1 MSLPMGSGGPSW
13 GVPEGAAERRAQG
26 AGGGGRSSE
35 GSKSG
40 EAVDLETRR
49 PFCVRFFSSK
59 SKTFILQEV
68 LNASLRNKSSV
79 SMRFLICI

>member
-1 MSLPMGSGGPSW
+1 MG
-13 GVPEGAAERRAQG
+13 GARGRGRVSSARG
-26 AGGGGRSSE
+26 MGGGRSSE